1 MYGDGDSAKRVSWS
15 KDPVTD
21 ISSLIPEYTGSL
33 RRYHWGGLQ
42 ALHSANRSRI
52 PLLLKETKPY
62 DTFMAA
68 LLSKHLAANPLVAAQ
83 MADQTIME
91 SLANAHRL
99 TLTEF
104 GDAIERA
111 RNDPSRDNIDDF
123 YDLIAMGA
131 LNVRASANGT
141 SAVGELQSDAD
152 VLIQFVT
159 TVLIES
165 HLEYGCQVNDAYT
178 KMRQMLGGHTTYKMM
193 AMGMVSQLLPIF
205 VGRLSPYL
213 RDRALEYWN
222 SVARE
227 FRYDGP
233 LRDVLPAS
241 LRDRLDSHLS
251 LHREVNASAP
261 AMRSLARVMNLDE
274 VDMGQVTR
282 VMQSE
287 SSGSTVRIIHVP
299 ADLYW
304 VAPTGILLSHWD
316 SFMRHLLGSHVKSI
330 KPAPS
335 SIFGLSA
342 TVENDNPPDDVYD
355 DHKFLIGGY
364 W

>member
-1 MYGDGDSAKRVSWS
+1 MLLSFREK
-15 KDPVTD
+15 KNTKKKKTP
-21 ISSLIPEYTGSL
+21 L
-33 RRYHWGGLQ
+33 
-42 ALHSANRSRI
+42 

-68 LLSKHLAANPLVAAQ
+68 LLAKHLAANPLVAAQ

-99 TLTEF
+99 TLAEF

-178 KMRQMLGGHTTYKMM
+178 KMRQMLGSHTTYKMM

-233 LRDVLPAS
+233 LRDVLPAL

-261 AMRSLARVMNLDE
+261 AMMSLARVMSLDE
-274 VDMGQVTR
+274 VDMRQVTR